1 MRLKTFSLFLWP
13 FWLVFAPAATT
24 KAVDAGNTSLPWH
37 LTPLKYANTSTLL
50 NVAYYEAGPPN
61 GSAVILVH
69 GFPYSI
75 DAFASVVPLLTGKGY
90 RVIVPY
96 LRGYGETSFLYPDT
110 PRSAEQAA
118 LGSDLIALM
127 DAIHIDKAIFA
138 GYDWGTVVVNVAAA
152 LWPERCN
159 GHVAANSYLIQN
171 RSTAWVPLD
180 PDSEALRWYYYVFLT
195 ARGAAGL
202 ASNPKAWARSLWQK
216 NSIGWNFSEEYLDLT
231 ATAFENTDYVDIVL
245 NFYRNRLLYAPGDP
259 KYSALALRLDV
270 QPPISARSVTFDP
283 QNSVVFP
290 PTNGTAT
297 AKYFTGSRCH
307 YVLPNV
313 GENVPYQ
320 APKMFANAIFA
331 VDNLPLHGTDVI
343 STRNSQREAAASI
356 CHHVLPFIN

>member
-1 MRLKTFSLFLWP
+1 MRLFSLLSLP
-13 FWLVFAPAATT
+13 IWLVSALPAITT
-24 KAVDAGNTSLPWH
+24 ASDASPPH

-50 NVAYYEAGPPN
+50 NVAYYEAGPSN

-75 DAFASVVPLLTGKGY
+75 DAFASVVPLLTEQGY

-96 LRGYGETSFLYPDT
+96 LRGYGETSFLHPYT

-152 LWPERCN
+152 VWPERCN

-202 ASNPKAWARSLWQK
+202 ASDPKGWARSLWQK
-216 NSIGWNFSEEYLDLT
+216 NSIGWNFTEAYLDLT
-231 ATAFENTDYVDIVL
+231 ATAFENPDYVDIVL

-259 KYSALALRLDV
+259 AYADLAARLDA
-270 QPPISARSVTFDP
+270 QPPISVRSVTFDP
-283 QNSVVFP
+283 ENSVVFP

-297 AKYFTGSRCH
+297 AKYFTGPRCH
-307 YVLPNV
+307 FELPGV

-320 APKMFANAIFA
+320 APETFANAIFA
-331 VDNLPLHGTDVI
+331 VDDLPLKGGHYVCPQ
-343 STRNSQREAAASI
+343 S
-356 CHHVLPFIN
+356 L